1 MKKLDNFL
9 SFLDNH
15 LNGMLF
21 VTVALTTISEI
32 MFNFVHTPVFGYTN
46 ATTEENLRSSMLTLC
61 LIIPFITS
69 QKWIIKGLGKR
80 NATYLNLIIFGGVF
94 FDFLSNFYCMFI
106 GDIPMIIVFSIYI
119 PLFILMAVFIYR
131 IKDVLKE
138 AIDIIISNIKLYI
151 NLGKK

>member
-1 MKKLDNFL
+1 MKKLEKFL

-21 VTVALTTISEI
+21 VIVALTTISEI
-32 MFNFVHTPVFGYTN
+32 MFNFVHTPDFGYNN
-46 ATTEENLRSSMLTLC
+46 ATTEENLCSTVLTL
-61 LIIPFITS
+61 IIFVTFIKNH
-69 QKWIIKGLGKR
+69 KWIIKGLGKR

-106 GDIPMIIVFSIYI
+106 GDIPMIMVLLIYI